1 MKVFHANRALLSAM
15 MLACFALL
23 VVFPGP
29 AAAHAPREV
38 KLTYDTSTQTL
49 TAAVTHS
56 PFASFHYVKK
66 VEVMKNG
73 KPAAVQ
79 EYSSQSAETFTY
91 SVKVEAAPGDVLEV
105 TASCSLFGSKTEKLT
120 VPPAAAK

>member
-1 MKVFHANRALLSAM
+1 MKALKTNRVLLIATL
-15 MLACFALL
+15 LACFAFF
-23 VVFPGP
+23 VVGPGT

-38 KLTYDTSTQTL
+38 KLTYDASTQTL
-49 TAAVTHS
+49 QAAITHS
-56 PFASFHYVKK
+56 PFASFHYIKK

-79 EYSSQSAETFTY
+79 EYTGQSAETFIY
-91 SVKVEAAPGDVLEV
+91 SIKLEAAPGDVLEV

-120 VPPAAAK
+120 VAPAAAK